1 MARPSIHVLEVKMPL
16 RPFSLKGDNGLI
28 QAQPAEGQAG
38 PSDDHDDDDILRA
51 KKMGRVTVQGV
62 VGSGAQASVQGWP
75 PATHHTSLRLI
86 QISKVLFFY
95 AFSKNKIK
103 FVNQNPFRSLDPKY
117 LYEMI

>member
-51 KKMGRVTVQGV
+51 KKN
-62 VGSGAQASVQGWP
+62 GSGDSTRGGRQRR
-75 PATHHTSLRLI
+75 TSCL
-86 QISKVLFFY
+86 
-95 AFSKNKIK
+95 
-103 FVNQNPFRSLDPKY
+103 
-117 LYEMI
+117 LYTSPSPRD